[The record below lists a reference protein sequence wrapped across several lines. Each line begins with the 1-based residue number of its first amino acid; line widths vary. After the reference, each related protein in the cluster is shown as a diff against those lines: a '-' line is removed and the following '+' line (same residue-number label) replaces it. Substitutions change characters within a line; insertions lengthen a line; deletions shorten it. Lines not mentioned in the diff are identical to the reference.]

1 MKIGIMAHPQK
12 PKALELVPRALAL
25 LRDRAQTV
33 VSDETASHLH
43 LDADHA
49 PLESMEVDALVAI
62 GGDGTFLSAL
72 QQSLA
77 PLLPINAGT
86 LGFLAE
92 IDGSQPKALETALDR
107 LVRGD
112 YFLESRMKLSAQLKG
127 ANLPDATNEIVVHSS
142 QVAKMRLFEI
152 GINGQ
157 PAGRL
162 RGDGVIVAT
171 PTGSTSYAL
180 SAMGPIIE
188 PTVEG
193 ILVAALAPF
202 QASQRAVV
210 IDPLKTVSVRLVDPD
225 RPGVIVV
232 DGREELPMPAE
243 STVQVYRSPRR
254 AVFIRFGSQFY
265 ARLKGKKILPWTE
278 ERPDSEATI
287 DANLPPAA

>member
-1 MKIGIMAHPQK
+1 MKIGIMAHPHK
-12 PKALELVPRALAL
+12 AKALELVPRAIAL
-25 LRDRAQTV
+25 LRDRAEV
-33 VSDETASHLH
+33 VLSDETASRLQLTTAHSSVG
-43 LDADHA
+43 A
-49 PLESMEVDALVAI
+49 MEVDALVAI

-72 QQSLA
+72 QESLA

-92 IDGSQPKALETALDR
+92 VDGSQPKALENALDR

-112 YFLESRMKLSAQLKG
+112 YFLESRMKLAAQLKG

-142 QVAKMRLFEI
+142 QVAKMRRFEI
-152 GINGQ
+152 GINDQ

-188 PTVEG
+188 ATVEG

-202 QASQRAVV
+202 QAAQRAVV
-210 IDPLKTVSVRLVDPD
+210 IDPLRTISVRLVDAD

-232 DGREELPMPAE
+232 DGRPEIPMPAE
-243 STVQVYRSPRR
+243 STVRIYRSPRR
-254 AVFIRFGSQFY
+254 AVFIRFGLQFY
-265 ARLKGKKILPWTE
+265 ARLRGKKILPWTE
-278 ERPDSEATI
+278 ESSGPEVPA
-287 DANLPPAA
+287 DADLSPPA